1 MVIVTQK
8 YVGQNTSYIQKY
20 PQTYEYLNRHIDLFR
35 NRKSSIYKGKCDFS
49 IFGIGDYSFKPYK
62 IAISGLYK
70 TFHFCLVKPQNGKPV
85 MLDDTC
91 YFIGFDNL
99 EQAEFVWKLL
109 NTDTVADFLRS
120 ISFKDSKR
128 MITKEV
134 LMRID
139 LRKVAKTN
147 NERTD
152 MFDNINNRKELQLS
166 LFV

>member
-1 MVIVTQK
+1 
-8 YVGQNTSYIQKY
+8 
-20 PQTYEYLNRHIDLFR
+20 
-35 NRKSSIYKGKCDFS
+35 
-49 IFGIGDYSFKPYK
+49 
-62 IAISGLYK
+62 
-70 TFHFCLVKPQNGKPV
+70 

-152 MFDNINNRKELQLS
+152 MLDNINNRKELQLS